1 MEARE
6 RFRWLERVGDG
17 EVRGIVFS
25 EPGEKLSDGDWY
37 IDATSPRRGPTE
49 AMTGE
54 FVPKGGC
61 YIQKSKVDAAVWD
74 SVIAVARN

>member
-6 RFRWLERVGDG
+6 RFRWLERVGDTD
-17 EVRGIVFS
+17 VQRIVFS
-25 EPGEKLSDGDWY
+25 EPGEKLADGDWY

-54 FVPKGGC
+54 FVPEGGC
-61 YIQKSKVDAAVWD
+61 YIQKSKVDAGVWD
-74 SVIAVARN
+74 GVVAVARS